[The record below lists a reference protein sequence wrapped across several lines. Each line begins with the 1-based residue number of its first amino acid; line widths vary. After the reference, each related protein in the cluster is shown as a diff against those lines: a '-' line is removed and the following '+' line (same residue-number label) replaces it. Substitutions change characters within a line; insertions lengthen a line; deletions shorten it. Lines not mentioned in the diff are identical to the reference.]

1 MPKTEAYFH
10 SVGEKCGLEFR
21 AAGAPTAP
29 RSSAAWRRRDVID
42 ARFLGVLASCLLL
55 GTLAAAVLGLVNAL
69 AVQLVY
75 GLTALLLAGLLFVAP
90 TLIHRQLKRRAQPE
104 EPRDSL
110 GALGGA
116 AALAFTGLG
125 AFVLVS
131 SLVNEDYVR
140 EVWKLLFPTLPV
152 FAVLAG
158 LGREGYR
165 ATLRWLD
172 AESGD

>member
-1 MPKTEAYFH
+1 
-10 SVGEKCGLEFR
+10 
-21 AAGAPTAP
+21 
-29 RSSAAWRRRDVID
+29 VID
-42 ARFLGVLASCLLL
+42 ARFLGALAFCLLL
-55 GTLAAAVLGLVNAL
+55 GTLAAGLLGFANAL
-69 AVQLVY
+69 GAQIVYAV
-75 GLTALLLAGLLFVAP
+75 TSLLLAGVLFLAP
-90 TLIHRQLKRRAQPE
+90 TVIHRQLKRLAQTE

-125 AFVLVS
+125 AFVLIS
-131 SLVNEDYVR
+131 SLVNEDYVA

-172 AESGD
+172 AESRD

>member
-1 MPKTEAYFH
+1 M
-10 SVGEKCGLEFR
+10 
-21 AAGAPTAP
+21 
-29 RSSAAWRRRDVID
+29 ID
-42 ARFLGVLASCLLL
+42 ARFLGALASCLLL
-55 GTLAAAVLGLVNAL
+55 GTLAAALLGLVNAL
-69 AVQLVY
+69 AVQFVY
-75 GLTALLLAGLLFVAP
+75 GITSLLLAGLLFLAP
-90 TLIHRQLKRRAQPE
+90 TVIHRQLKRLARPE

-125 AFVLVS
+125 AFVLLS
-131 SLVNEDYVR
+131 SLVNEDYVA

-172 AESGD
+172 AESRDGP